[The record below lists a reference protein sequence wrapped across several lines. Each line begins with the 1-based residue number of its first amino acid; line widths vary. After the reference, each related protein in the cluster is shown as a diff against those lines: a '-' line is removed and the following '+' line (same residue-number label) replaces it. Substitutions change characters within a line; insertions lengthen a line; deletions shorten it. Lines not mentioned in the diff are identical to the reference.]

1 MDESQSGG
9 VGADRVV
16 RCTAVTAY
24 VLVVLIM
31 AAITGGLIIVRPH
44 LSLATVAL
52 IYLLVVF
59 LAAGRLGRGPSI
71 LASLLA
77 VLAANYFFTIPYN
90 TFVVASPQD
99 VLALLVFLFVA
110 ETTSRMAARQQKAAE
125 AEILRKTDEL
135 KSILLSAV
143 SHDLRTPLSSIRMA
157 ATALLQQDV
166 RWQDDVR
173 RDLLQMIDSEA
184 ARLSRLV
191 GNLLDLS
198 RIEAGAL
205 RPLREPHEVQE
216 VVARAVDAA
225 GDRLQAH
232 RVSVD
237 VDPNTPLVPLDM
249 TMMENVLI
257 NLLDNAGRNAPEG
270 SQIRMVVRPDGANV
284 VVRVENDGP
293 GIPPELA
300 GQIFNR
306 FATANQGRQGTGLG
320 LAICKG
326 LIEAHGGR
334 IWVERPGEP
343 GARFAFSLPVEMRT
357 AAGAPLRS
365 AAR

>member
-1 MDESQSGG
+1 MT
-9 VGADRVV
+9 RVI
-16 RCTAVTAY
+16 RDTLGTRYALI
-24 VLVVLIM
+24 VLVM
-31 AAITGGLIIVRPH
+31 GAITAGLVAIRPH
-44 LSLATVAL
+44 LSLATVTL
-52 IYLLVVF
+52 LYLLVVF
-59 LAAGRLGRGPSI
+59 LTASRLGRGPSL

-77 VLAANYFFTIPYN
+77 VLAANYFFTVPYN
-90 TFVVASPQD
+90 TLVVASPQD

-110 ETTSRMAARQQKAAE
+110 EATSRMAARQQKAAE

-135 KSILLSAV
+135 KSILLSSV

-157 ATALLQQDV
+157 ATALLQQNV
-166 RWQDDVR
+166 QWQDDVR

-205 RPLREPHEVQE
+205 RPLKEPQDVQE
-216 VVARAVDAA
+216 VIARAVDAA

-232 RVSVD
+232 PVRVD
-237 VDPNTPLVPLDM
+237 VDPRTPLVALDF
-249 TMMENVLI
+249 TMIENVLI

-270 SQIRMVVRPDGANV
+270 TPIRIGVRADSNGV
-284 VVRVENDGP
+284 IVEIENEGP
-293 GIPPELA
+293 GIPPDIA

-306 FATANQGRQGTGLG
+306 FATAHRGRQGTGLG

-334 IWVERPGEP
+334 IWVDRPGEP
-343 GARFAFSLPVEMRT
+343 GARFAFSLPSEDLHRADGT
-357 AAGAPLRS
+357 QRI
-365 AAR
+365 AR

>member
-1 MDESQSGG
+1 MDGNSRRGVRVRRVIPQAGG
-9 VGADRVV
+9 AGYA
-16 RCTAVTAY
+16 
-24 VLVVLIM
+24 LVVLVM
-31 AAITGGLIIVRPH
+31 AAITGGLIAVRPH
-44 LSLATVAL
+44 LSLATVTL
-52 IYLLVVF
+52 LYVLVVF
-59 LAAGRLGRGPSI
+59 LTASRLGRGPSL

-77 VLAANYFFTIPYN
+77 VLAANYFFTVPYN
-90 TFVVASPQD
+90 TLVVASPQD
-99 VLALLVFLFVA
+99 VLALLVFVFVA

-143 SHDLRTPLSSIRMA
+143 SHDLRTPLSSIRVA
-157 ATALLQQDV
+157 ATALLQQNV

-205 RPLREPHEVQE
+205 RPLKEPQDVQE
-216 VVARAVDAA
+216 VVARAVDAT

-232 RVSVD
+232 PVHVD
-237 VDPNTPLVPLDM
+237 VDLHVPLVPLDF
-249 TMMENVLI
+249 TMIENVLV
-257 NLLDNAGRNAPEG
+257 NLLDNAGRNAPDG
-270 SQIRMVVRPDGANV
+270 SDIRIAVRADGRDV
-284 VVRVENDGP
+284 IVRVENDGP
-293 GIPPELA
+293 GIPAEIA

-306 FATANQGRQGTGLG
+306 FATSHQGRRGTGLG

-326 LIEAHGGR
+326 LVEAHGGR
-334 IWVERPGEP
+334 IWIDQPGEP
-343 GARFAFSLPVEMRT
+343 GARFAFSLPVDDIRP
-357 AAGAPLRS
+357 APRQDV
-365 AAR
+365 AR

>member
-9 VGADRVV
+9 VGAERVV

-52 IYLLVVF
+52 YLLVVF

-143 SHDLRTPLSSIRMA
+143 SHDLRTPLSSIRTQA
-157 ATALLQQDV
+157 FCEAT
-166 RWQDDVR
+166 RY
-173 RDLLQMIDSEA
+173 
-184 ARLSRLV
+184 
-191 GNLLDLS
+191 
-198 RIEAGAL
+198 
-205 RPLREPHEVQE
+205 
-216 VVARAVDAA
+216 
-225 GDRLQAH
+225 
-232 RVSVD
+232 
-237 VDPNTPLVPLDM
+237 
-249 TMMENVLI
+249 
-257 NLLDNAGRNAPEG
+257 G
-270 SQIRMVVRPDGANV
+270 S
-284 VVRVENDGP
+284 
-293 GIPPELA
+293 
-300 GQIFNR
+300 F
-306 FATANQGRQGTGLG
+306 
-320 LAICKG
+320 
-326 LIEAHGGR
+326 
-334 IWVERPGEP
+334 
-343 GARFAFSLPVEMRT
+343 FS
-357 AAGAPLRS
+357 
-365 AAR
+365 

>member
-1 MDESQSGG
+1 MDENSH
-9 VGADRVV
+9 GAVPMERVIQQ
-16 RCTAVTAY
+16 TPGIGYA
-24 VLVVLIM
+24 LVVLAM
-31 AAITGGLIIVRPH
+31 ASITGGLIAVRPH

-52 IYLLVVF
+52 LYLLVVF
-59 LAAGRLGRGPSI
+59 LTASQLGRGPSL

-77 VLAANYFFTIPYN
+77 VLAANYFFTVPFN
-90 TFVVASPQD
+90 TFVVAAPQD
-99 VLALLVFLFVA
+99 VLALLVFLVVA

-143 SHDLRTPLSSIRMA
+143 SHDLRTPLSSIRVA
-157 ATALLQQDV
+157 ATALLQRNVQ
-166 RWQDDVR
+166 WGDDVR

-205 RPLREPHEVQE
+205 RPLKEPQDVQE

-225 GDRLQAH
+225 GDRLQTH
-232 RVSVD
+232 PVRVD
-237 VDPNTPLVPLDM
+237 VDPHTPLVPLDF
-249 TMMENVLI
+249 TMIENVLI
-257 NLLDNAGRNAPEG
+257 NLLDNAGRNAPDG
-270 SQIRMVVRPDGANV
+270 SQIRIEARPAGGDVIVRI
-284 VVRVENDGP
+284 ENDGP
-293 GIPPELA
+293 GIPAAIA

-306 FATANQGRQGTGLG
+306 FATAQEGRQGTGLG

-334 IWVERPGEP
+334 IWVDRPGEP
-343 GARFAFSLPVEMRT
+343 GARFAFSLPSEDLHRADGRQGM
-357 AAGAPLRS
+357 
-365 AAR
+365 AR